1 MKNKRKIESDNFLD
15 ENQVED
21 KAWDGELV
29 LVEYN
34 CVFDENIIPMHSIM
48 PVKGIPKSYK
58 KKIEYMERLIVAKLV
73 GIGFSNFAQSVMEV
87 TRVKVFKEKK
97 WKKSTSEK

>member
-1 MKNKRKIESDNFLD
+1 MINVKMERFLD

-34 CVFDENIIPMHSIM
+34 CVFDRKVIPMHSILC
-48 PVKGIPKSYK
+48 VKGIPKSDR